1 MSNQKKTICI
11 IGCGMAGG
19 IVALELLKKK
29 YNIIIIDSD
38 RLQKSYKKIGPYKK
52 FNFFNSGKS
61 INKSRGFGY
70 GGSSNLWHGVV
81 TELEKS
87 DLNKIDKIADYKISK
102 SLIKNY
108 PKAYSYFDINFN
120 FIKNIKNKI
129 IYNNLY
135 KILLKS
141 NIFLSKLIFV
151 QRQPLRIR
159 KKILD
164 LKNKYSE
171 INVIENAVAI
181 SLKEEKLNKGHVEF
195 VEIAI
200 GKKIIKI
207 YADIF
212 IICCGSIETPRL
224 LLQSIYE
231 NKLNIK
237 NNNIGKNIID
247 HPYSIIGELKSNKS
261 FYLKYFDVL
270 LSIFYRK
277 FKFRLAFSL
286 RDVNHRNHCIVFKPK
301 YSKSYIFFKNN
312 LKKIM
317 LFRSDFLQFIINIF
331 KKVNLFN
338 IFYMLIYLLY
348 EKLNL
353 GSPYCKSS
361 EIFCYLDQPPHKDSF
376 VKLSKK
382 IINYR
387 ILPIVKW
394 VINKKDLDNLKKINF
409 YLTNIFKNNN
419 LFFYKKNSFFA
430 QSISTGSH
438 HAGTMRISKN
448 SINGV
453 VDHNLKMHG
462 LKNIYICDNSIF
474 PFYGN
479 SNPSFTLVA
488 FALRLSNYLNNI
500 K

>member
-1 MSNQKKTICI
+1 MNNQKKTICI

-29 YNIIIIDSD
+29 FNIIIIDSD
-38 RLQKSYKKIGPYKK
+38 NLQENYKKIGPYKK
-52 FNFFNSGKS
+52 FNFFNFGRS

-87 DLNKIDKIADYKISK
+87 DLDKIDKAADYKISK
-102 SLIKNY
+102 SLIKSY
-108 PKAYSYFDINFN
+108 PRAYSYFDINFN
-120 FIKNIKNKI
+120 FINNIKNKI
-129 IYNNLY
+129 IFNYLY

-141 NIFLSKLIFV
+141 NIFLNKFIFV
-151 QRQPLRIR
+151 QRQPFRVR

-164 LKNKYSE
+164 LKNKYTE
-171 INVIENAVAI
+171 INIIENAVAI
-181 SLKEEKLNKGHVEF
+181 SLQEKNKRHVEF
-195 VEIAI
+195 AEVTIE
-200 GKKIIKI
+200 KKIVKV

-212 IICCGSIETPRL
+212 IISCGSIETPRL
-224 LLQSIYE
+224 LLQSIYQ

-261 FYLKYFDVL
+261 FYLRYFDVL
-270 LSIFYRK
+270 LSFFFRK

-286 RDVNHRNHCIVFKPK
+286 KNVNYGNHCIVFKPK
-301 YSKSYIFFKNN
+301 YSKNYIFFKNK
-312 LKKIM
+312 LKKII
-317 LFRSDFLQFIINIF
+317 FLRHGFVKFIFNIL
-331 KKVNLFN
+331 KQNNLFK
-338 IFYMLIYLLY
+338 IFHMFIYLFY

-353 GSPYCKSS
+353 GPPYCKSS
-361 EIFCYLDQPPHKDSF
+361 EVFCYLDQCPYKGSF

-382 IINYR
+382 IINHR

-394 VINKKDLDNLKKINF
+394 DINKKDFDNLKKMNI

-419 LFFYKKNSFFA
+419 LFYYKKNSFFIRR
-430 QSISTGSH
+430 ISTGSH

-448 SINGV
+448 SITGV
-453 VDHNLKMHG
+453 VDYNLKMHG
-462 LKNIYICDNSIF
+462 LKNVYICDNSIF

-488 FALRLSNYLNNI
+488 FALRLSNYLNNV